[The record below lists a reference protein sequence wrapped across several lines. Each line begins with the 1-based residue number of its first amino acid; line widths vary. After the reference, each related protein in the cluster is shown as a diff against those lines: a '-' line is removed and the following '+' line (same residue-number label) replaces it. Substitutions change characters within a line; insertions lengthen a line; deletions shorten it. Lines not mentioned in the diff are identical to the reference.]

1 MSIKKDLEGLAAEL
15 DFFETVL
22 PLENNT
28 DKANAHLE
36 AVERWVA
43 DMKIAA
49 ESLSIRRGL
58 DEAGLKRLVEL
69 KNENNALRSAL
80 EEARGEIRELE
91 RDAEI
96 KKAWQDPN
104 VSFDEIAA
112 LSHKGEEG
120 ETVARCKYCDGD
132 GTVPQHPDGQ
142 EGTCLDCDGTGEA
155 TNTPAV
161 RNRICRVCGKK
172 KFLYEMEQKE
182 VCTKCY
188 HAPSPPGT
196 YPPIS
201 EEDDKVVREMIRR
214 AGKSPCDSYA
224 PTDNLPDAIC
234 YRCGHRAEMH
244 TVTPERPP
252 LCATCGGTGEIYPG
266 PCPRCGGK
274 LIEMATC
281 LWCEPCAT
289 EFPKKKR
296 PCPSCKGGKERKAND
311 KSIE

>member
-182 VCTKCY
+182 VCSKCY

-201 EEDDKVVREMIRR
+201 EEDDQVVRGLINR
-214 AGKSPCDSYA
+214 ASKPPCEIVGDTLRTNPDDPPEFFAGSPVCPTCGRTMRKGKYETKWYCVK
-224 PTDNLPDAIC
+224 
-234 YRCGHRAEMH
+234 CGATRAEQRC
-244 TVTPERPP
+244 VD
-252 LCATCGGTGEIYPG
+252 CGGYGTAK
-266 PCPRCGGK
+266 PCK
-274 LIEMATC
+274 Y
-281 LWCEPCAT
+281 
-289 EFPKKKR
+289 
-296 PCPSCKGGKERKAND
+296 CPTCKGGKWEG
-311 KSIE
+311 